1 MCVRVCVN
9 VCVCVS
15 VCVCMCRWQ
24 LTFTNVAIVRIG
36 LLSALTAT
44 DTPLLY
50 LIRNKHFS
58 RAQCAVAW
66 SLIAPSTLAGTGCEG
81 RREEGGGGRG
91 EGGGSGVGGQSG
103 RSNETSSHQNLAL
116 LFTLAVLAD
125 VGGPTP
131 CLFLGTGE

>member
-1 MCVRVCVN
+1 MCVCLRVYVCVCACLC
-9 VCVCVS
+9 VCVCVHACLC
-15 VCVCMCRWQ
+15 VCVCRRQ

-58 RAQCAVAW
+58 RAQCAVAR

-81 RREEGGGGRG
+81 RRGREGG
-91 EGGGSGVGGQSG
+91 GGGSGVV
-103 RSNETSSHQNLAL
+103 TIW
-116 LFTLAVLAD
+116 TIK
-125 VGGPTP
+125 
-131 CLFLGTGE
+131 